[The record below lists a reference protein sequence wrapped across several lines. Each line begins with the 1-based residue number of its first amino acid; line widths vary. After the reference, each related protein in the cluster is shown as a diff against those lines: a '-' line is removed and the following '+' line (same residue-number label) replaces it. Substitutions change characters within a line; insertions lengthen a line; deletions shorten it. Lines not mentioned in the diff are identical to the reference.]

1 MKSRFDADSLYSNNY
16 LKLHGYAMCRRSG
29 KRKKES
35 LREKMSVP
43 FPEKYILRRAGR
55 VKKEFS
61 ELERKNMGT
70 FEIIIIAVIAILLG
84 ILLDKN
90 TYMKEILL

>member
-1 MKSRFDADSLYSNNY
+1 
-16 LKLHGYAMCRRSG
+16 
-29 KRKKES
+29 
-35 LREKMSVP
+35 
-43 FPEKYILRRAGR
+43 
-55 VKKEFS
+55 
-61 ELERKNMGT
+61 MGT